1 MTSRLRR
8 KTPLG
13 KKTNSKSSLD
23 SKYLVTFVNSI
34 EKKLQQ
40 FNINFLTPYKNKLDT
55 LDSSVIKD
63 IEKDL
68 KAPTAIIKSAL
79 DELWNY
85 HWMLG
90 QKDVIKNEGKKAQFS
105 SNSSLITFNEEANVL
120 RAITDAKTQRYQLK
134 RLNIEVARQEKE
146 LAQQLSKPSTKQD
159 LVKIDNIDKTL
170 DFLSDQLN
178 QFLGSIDNKKKDR
191 RTQKFKSIEVRA
203 RDLQESVRNMELK
216 IASRNI
222 SNISKPGDIDILN
235 SSEFG
240 TIYQEKRTL
249 VLGTKYSQDH
259 KESIVNSIKKYFNNI
274 PANSN
279 RPNTRE
285 STLFKQ
291 LTRDTLDP
299 TDSNPKNKLTN
310 IGRVKRIAETEIS
323 LAYNLGRLK
332 KLEDLGYRKVKVV
345 NEAENRNNRTVAI
358 NTFGSIPKAYQSKT
372 AKTFMPILCTYCKE
386 KNGEEFLISDLY
398 KPDTATRYGEVE
410 SNGKFYSAAP
420 PFHVSCWCYFVGVE
434 QDEEDK
440 EPSLLSEVS
449 ELLKNQVIANS
460 LANPVSNESF
470 YDDPFVKKLI
480 IGGVGLLG
488 VGVAYVAYSKLS
500 RNRVKVPTTKPKPT
514 TSSPSTTTRIS
525 NNIGTQ
531 TSDNPNLNPYDP
543 NRGLTLL
550 PDLVE
555 ENQRAVLKGFVNNLD
570 ENTMQELLDFADEL
584 PETINTSNIKNP
596 VIKGIDSQLSSK
608 KFPVGKILDF
618 TIKDVL
624 VDNSEYIGKLGT
636 VLKSKRD
643 YESIRDR
650 IIKGQLEGLD
660 LDKIYKS
667 YLDAKQNY
675 ESQLKQFLTTTK
687 TKKSNVTDINA
698 NLNISAK
705 QAILSKSKELP
716 QDITLEDALNSLK
729 SSQVLNSSNKQLK
742 NIERNLNKEVQNIEK
757 LQSKES
763 RLIDKNLKG
772 VDTRTR
778 AEQLKN
784 TPTTIRPIVKAT
796 KTLDSVVSSVNKIKR
811 ELNDNRLN
819 IDTIRSISKQ
829 RLDSSS
835 LVDRAA
841 LIDTQKTYTRQVL
854 AEKQKVLGQLQKF
867 DNVDNLENFSKLY
880 RSEISNKAK
889 TGYQYSK
896 GIWSETDIEKLDST
910 YKEISNILT
919 IKKSYESYLSELDDM
934 LDKLNS
940 FERTVSSDIQFNS
953 QYEQNK
959 NLLLLNKIRMI
970 PRKVSI

>member
-1 MTSRLRR
+1 MTSRL
-8 KTPLG
+8 
-13 KKTNSKSSLD
+13 KKKSNKSSLD
-23 SKYLVTFVNSI
+23 SKYLVKFVNTVE
-34 EKKLQQ
+34 EKLYQ
-40 FNINFLTPYKNKLDT
+40 FNIGFLTPYKKKLDS
-55 LDSSVIKD
+55 LDTSVIKD

-85 HWMLG
+85 HWILG
-90 QKDVIKNEGKKAQFS
+90 QKDVIQHEGKKAQFN
-105 SNSSLITFNEEANVL
+105 SNNTLITFNEEANIL
-120 RAITDAKTQRYQLK
+120 RAITDAKTQREQLK
-134 RLNIEVARQEKE
+134 RLNIEVVRQEKE
-146 LAQQLSKPSTKQD
+146 LAKQLSKPTTKQD
-159 LVKIDNIDKTL
+159 LAKINNIDKTL

-178 QFLGSIDNKKKDR
+178 QFLGFIDNKNKDK
-191 RTQKFKSIEVRA
+191 RTQKFKSVEVRA

-222 SNISKPGDIDILN
+222 SNVPRPRDIDILN

-259 KESIVNSIKKYFNNI
+259 KESIVNSIKKYFNNV
-274 PANSN
+274 ATNKN

-285 STLFKQ
+285 STLFKD
-291 LTRDTLDP
+291 LTRNTLDS
-299 TDSNPKNKLTN
+299 TDNSTKNKLIN
-310 IGRVKRIAETEIS
+310 ISRVKRIAETEIS

-332 KLEDLGYRKVKVV
+332 KLEDLGYRKVRVV
-345 NEAENRNNRTVAI
+345 NEAENRNNRTTAI
-358 NTFGSIPKAYQSKT
+358 NTFGSIPKAYQSETVK
-372 AKTFMPILCTYCKE
+372 AFMPILCTYCKE
-386 KNGEEFLISDLY
+386 KNGEEFLISELY

-434 QDEEDK
+434 QEEEDK

-460 LANPVSNESF
+460 LANPVTKEDAF

-500 RNRVKVPTTKPKPT
+500 RNRVKVPTKPT
-514 TSSPSTTTRIS
+514 TQAITSNTPRIKIP
-525 NNIGTQ
+525 NDIGTQ

-543 NRGLTLL
+543 NRGLTPL

-555 ENQRAVLKGFVNNLD
+555 ENQRALLRSFVDNLD

-584 PETINTSNIKNP
+584 PESINTSNIKDP
-596 VIKGIDSQLSSK
+596 VIKKIDSQLANR
-608 KFPVGKILDF
+608 KFPVGKLLDF

-624 VDNSEYIGKLGT
+624 VDNSEYIGNLGT

-643 YESIRDR
+643 YETIRDR
-650 IIKGQLEGLD
+650 IIRGQLDGLD
-660 LDKIYKS
+660 LDKTYKS
-667 YLDAKQNY
+667 YLEAKQNY
-675 ESQLKQFLTTTK
+675 ESKLKQFLEATR

-705 QAILSKSKELP
+705 QAILSNREVLP
-716 QDITLEDALNSLK
+716 QDITLEDALNNLK
-729 SSQVLNSSNKQLK
+729 STQVLNNSNKQLK
-742 NIERNLNKEVQNIEK
+742 NIERNLNKEVQNIGD
-757 LQSKES
+757 LQSRES
-763 RLIDKNLKG
+763 RLVDQKLKG

-778 AEQLKN
+778 AEQLRN
-784 TPTTIRPIVKAT
+784 TSTTIKPVVKAT
-796 KTLDSVVSSVNKIKR
+796 KTLDSVVNNVNRIKR

-819 IDTIRSISKQ
+819 MDTIRTISKQ

-854 AEKQKVLGQLQKF
+854 AEKEKVIGQLQKF
-867 DNVDNLENFSKLY
+867 DNVDNLENFSRLY

-889 TGYQYSK
+889 TGYQYSR
-896 GIWSETDIEKLDST
+896 GIWSEADIEKLDST
-910 YKEISNILT
+910 YKDISNVLT
-919 IKKSYESYLSELDDM
+919 IKKSYESYLFELDDM
-934 LDKLNS
+934 LEKLNS
-940 FERTVSSDIQFNS
+940 FERTVSSDIQFSS
-953 QYEQNK
+953 QYEQSK
-959 NLLLLNKIRMI
+959 SLILLNKVRLI
-970 PRKVSI
+970 PSKNTFKLKH

>member
-1 MTSRLRR
+1 MTSKL
-8 KTPLG
+8 
-13 KKTNSKSSLD
+13 KKEKNKSSLD
-23 SKYLVTFVNSI
+23 SKYLVSFVNTV

-40 FNINFLTPYKNKLDT
+40 FNISFLTPHKKKLDN

-68 KAPTAIIKSAL
+68 KAPTVIIKSAL

-90 QKDVIKNEGKKAQFS
+90 QKDVIQNEGKKIKF
-105 SNSSLITFNEEANVL
+105 NSSRDLVTFNEEANVL
-120 RAITDAKTQRYQLK
+120 RAITDAKTQRAQLK
-134 RLNIEVARQEKE
+134 RINIEVARQEKE
-146 LAQQLSKPSTKQD
+146 LAKQLSKPTTKQNS
-159 LVKIDNIDKTL
+159 KEIDNIDKAL
-170 DFLSDQLN
+170 DFLSEQLN
-178 QFLGSIDNKKKDR
+178 QFLGSIDNKSKDK
-191 RTQKFKSIEVRA
+191 RTQKFKSVEVRA

-222 SNISKPGDIDILN
+222 STVSRPGDIDILN

-249 VLGTKYSQDH
+249 VLGARYSQDH
-259 KESIVNSIKKYFNNI
+259 KESIVNSIKKYFNNL
-274 PANSN
+274 AGN

-285 STLFKQ
+285 SILFKD

-299 TDSNPKNKLTN
+299 TDTTPKNKLIN

-332 KLEDLGYRKVKVV
+332 KLEELGYTKVRVV
-345 NEAENRNNRTVAI
+345 NEAENRNNRTIAI
-358 NTFGSIPKAYQSKT
+358 NTFGSIPKAYQSKDKK
-372 AKTFMPILCTYCKE
+372 AYMPILCTYCKE

-410 SNGKFYSAAP
+410 SDGKLYSAAP

-434 QDEEDK
+434 QEEEDT

-449 ELLKNQVIANS
+449 ELLKNQVVANS
-460 LANPVSNESF
+460 LANPVKDDTF
-470 YDDPFVKKLI
+470 YDDPFIKKLI

-488 VGVAYVAYSKLS
+488 VGIAYVAYSKLA
-500 RNRVKVPTTKPKPT
+500 RNRVKVPQTPTAQPTIPKTTPKIKIP
-514 TSSPSTTTRIS
+514 
-525 NNIGTQ
+525 NDIGTQ
-531 TSDNPNLNPYDP
+531 TSDNPNLNPYNP
-543 NRGLTLL
+543 NRGLTPL

-555 ENQRAVLKGFVNNLD
+555 ENQRSLLKGFVDNLD
-570 ENTMQELLDFADEL
+570 ENTMQEILDFADEL
-584 PETINTSNIKNP
+584 PSSINTSNIKNP
-596 VIKGIDSQLSSK
+596 VIKKIDTQLANK

-618 TIKDVL
+618 TIKDVIL
-624 VDNSEYIGKLGT
+624 DNSEYIGKLGT

-643 YESIRDR
+643 YQTIRDR
-650 IIKGQLEGLD
+650 IIQGQLDGLD
-660 LDKIYKS
+660 LDNLYNS
-667 YLDAKQNY
+667 YLEAKQKY
-675 ESQLKQFLTTTK
+675 ELELRQFLDTTK

-705 QAILSKSKELP
+705 QAILSNRKDLP
-716 QDITLEDALNSLK
+716 QDITLEDALNNLK
-729 SSQVLNSSNKQLK
+729 STQVLNSSNKQLK
-742 NIERNLNKEVQNIEK
+742 NIERNLSKEVQNINNR
-757 LQSKES
+757 QSKES
-763 RLIDKNLKG
+763 RLVDKNLKG
-772 VDTRTR
+772 RDTRAR

-784 TPTTIRPIVKAT
+784 TPTTIQPISKAT

-819 IDTIRSISKQ
+819 IDNIRNISKQ

-835 LVDRAA
+835 LADRAA
-841 LIDTQKTYTRQVL
+841 LIDTQKTYMRQVL
-854 AEKQKVLGQLQKF
+854 AEKEKVLGQLQKF
-867 DNVDNLENFSKLY
+867 DNVDNLENFSNLY

-896 GIWSETDIEKLDST
+896 GVWSESDIEKLDST
-910 YKEISNILT
+910 YKEISNVLT

-934 LDKLNS
+934 LEKLNN
-940 FERTVSSDIQFNS
+940 FERTVSSDIQFS
-953 QYEQNK
+953 SSYEQNK
-959 NLLLLNKIRMI
+959 NTILLDKIRNI
-970 PRKVSI
+970 PKIKSLHNIMFKD